1 MDIYVGNLSR
11 NTTEDSL
18 RDLFKAHGTVSSVKI
33 MVDKFTGEARGF
45 GFVAMPND
53 DEANAAIAALNG
65 YELDGRSLRINQ
77 ARPPEAREGGASAP
91 RTGGFKPRG
100 GGSSDRFG
108 GGNDRGGDR
117 GGFRGGN
124 SRY

>member
-11 NTTEDSL
+11 NTTEDGL
-18 RDLFKAHGTVSSVKI
+18 RDLFKSHGTVSSVKI

-65 YELDGRSLRINQ
+65 QELDGRSLRINQ
-77 ARPPEAREGGASAP
+77 ARPPEPREGGAAP
-91 RTGGFKPRG
+91 RSNGGFKPR
-100 GGSSDRFG
+100 S
-108 GGNDRGGDR
+108 GGNDRFGGDR
-117 GGFRGGN
+117 GGYRGGN

>member
-11 NTTEDSL
+11 TTTEEGL
-18 RDLFKAHGTVSSVKI
+18 RSFFEAHGTVASVKI
-33 MVDKFTGEARGF
+33 MTDKFTGEPRGF

-53 DEANAAIAALNG
+53 SEAEAAIAALNNR
-65 YELDGRSLRINQ
+65 ELDGRSLRINQ
-77 ARPPEAREGGASAP
+77 ARPPEPREGGFRP
-91 RTGGFKPRG
+91 RPGGNGGFNR
-100 GGSSDRFG
+100 DRNG
-108 GGNDRGGDR
+108 GGDR

>member
-11 NTTEDSL
+11 NTTEEGL
-18 RDLFKAHGTVSSVKI
+18 RELFKAHGTVSSVKI

-65 YELDGRSLRINQ
+65 QDLDGRSLRINQ
-77 ARPPEAREGGASAP
+77 ARPPEPREGGAP
-91 RTGGFKPRG
+91 RSTGGFKPRG
-100 GGSSDRFG
+100 GGDRFG
-108 GGNDRGGDR
+108 GDRGGDR
-117 GGFRGGN
+117 GGYRGGN

>member
-11 NTTEDSL
+11 TTTEETLRSL
-18 RDLFKAHGTVSSVKI
+18 FEAHGSVTSVKI
-33 MVDKFTGEARGF
+33 MTDKFTGEPRGF

-53 DEANAAIAALNG
+53 TEAEAAIAALNNRDV
-65 YELDGRSLRINQ
+65 DGRSLRINQ
-77 ARPPEAREGGASAP
+77 ARPPEPREGGFRP
-91 RTGGFKPRG
+91 RTGGSSTG
-100 GGSSDRFG
+100 GGFNRDRNG
-108 GGNDRGGDR
+108 GSGDR